1 MQKMKAAKS
10 NFNIL
15 FYFDTLLFRRNQM
28 QDNQSCLCE
37 YWGEERAIAELGIEA
52 VFFKWLVYSKR
63 LKVYLLGDG
72 NADHVEKRLFAKAD
86 IEALKKSFCSL
97 VIETKTCLFLCKRNQ

>member
-1 MQKMKAAKS
+1 
-10 NFNIL
+10 
-15 FYFDTLLFRRNQM
+15 M
-28 QDNQSCLCE
+28 QDKQSCLCE
-37 YWGEERAIAELGIEA
+37 YFGEEQAISELGIEKS
-52 VFFKWLVYSKR
+52 FFVWLVYSKR

-97 VIETKTCLFLCKRNQ
+97 ITEHQTCLFLCKRNQ

>member
-1 MQKMKAAKS
+1 
-10 NFNIL
+10 
-15 FYFDTLLFRRNQM
+15 M
-28 QDNQSCLCE
+28 QDKESCLCK
-37 YWGEERAIAELGIEA
+37 YLGEERAIAELGIEKS
-52 VFFKWLVYSKR
+52 FFTWLVYTKR

-97 VIETKTCLFLCKRNQ
+97 ITEEKTCLFLCKKNQ